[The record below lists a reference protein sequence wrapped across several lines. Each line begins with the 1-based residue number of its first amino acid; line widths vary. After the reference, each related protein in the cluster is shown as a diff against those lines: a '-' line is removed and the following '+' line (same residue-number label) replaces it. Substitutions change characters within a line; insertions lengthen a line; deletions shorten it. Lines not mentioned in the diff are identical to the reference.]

1 MPPRNRNNQLPPPV
15 EPPLPALD
23 PGEDA
28 VPLDDMDTMNG
39 VSAMDYDYGT
49 PEEVAN
55 DLPAETVPE
64 TGMGFDFSKLNVQT
78 REDFDALPVEQQ
90 ELLKAM
96 KRGVQFTPEGAAQFV
111 LKQQQARQDMQQR
124 QAFRDSDPRVA
135 AQVESTQQAT
145 QQKAREAAEAKQA
158 KMDEIGRMRSVVTQ
172 MLDHPGFSGSVGAKN
187 FSYLFGLKNKKLPD
201 GTTEP
206 DPFAGTEEAN
216 FKAMLDQVKG
226 GAFLE
231 AFKALKGGGQ
241 ITEIEGKKAT
251 DATARL
257 SQSQSEDGFKKS
269 MNELLEVLD
278 KAENR
283 VKMNEVV
290 DTPAAAAPQ
299 FKEGLTY
306 RDAQGRLG
314 IYRGMVNGKPKF
326 DEIK

>member
-111 LKQQQARQDMQQR
+111 LKQQESRMQQQQKMAMMQADPVR
-124 QAFRDSDPRVA
+124 QEQTRKLKTEADIAEENRIKAMQKSFDTYNYMDELLERVKTHPGRQYSTGKSSILPKVPGTAPADFQVLLDQIGGQQFLQAF
-135 AQVESTQQAT
+135 ET
-145 QQKAREAAEAKQA
+145 
-158 KMDEIGRMRSVVTQ
+158 
-172 MLDHPGFSGSVGAKN
+172 
-187 FSYLFGLKNKKLPD
+187 
-201 GTTEP
+201 
-206 DPFAGTEEAN
+206 
-216 FKAMLDQVKG
+216 
-226 GAFLE
+226 
-231 AFKALKGGGQ
+231 LKGGGQ
-241 ITEIEGKKAT
+241 ITEVEGRKAT
-251 DATARL
+251 EAQARL
-257 SQSQSEDGFKKS
+257 NPKQSEESFLQGVT
-269 MNELLEVLD
+269 ELQQIARAAKERAAA
-278 KAENR
+278 KIQPQESPA
-283 VKMNEVV
+283 
-290 DTPAAAAPQ
+290 TPAAQSAAPRQ
-299 FKEGLTY
+299 RKTVAGTTY
-306 RDAQGRLG
+306 EKGSDGRW
-314 IYRGMVNGKPKF
+314 YQVR
-326 DEIK
+326 